1 MPHQIHTAALS
12 GIDGL
17 MVRVEVD
24 VCRGLPGMQL
34 VGLPNAEVRE
44 SRERVL
50 AALRNSDC
58 HPPAGKIT
66 INLAPAGL
74 RKEGA
79 SYDLAIAMAVLAAG
93 TRVTRTAAITVRER
107 ALFVGEL
114 SLSGELR
121 PVRGLLAMTDAA
133 VKAGLTSVVVPAEQS
148 WEAGLIPG
156 VEVIGVAN
164 LREAVAWWLQGAAP
178 GGGEE
183 GRIPG
188 PSRGSTQADL
198 DGFVA
203 DLQGMPLLRKAAIVS
218 LAGGH
223 NLLMCGPPGT
233 GKTRL
238 ARGLAKLQ
246 PPLDVTE
253 ALEVTR
259 IHSAAGTLAVPGLMR
274 HRPFRAP
281 HHSVTRAG
289 LLGGGSSLRP
299 GEVTLAH
306 RGLLFLDELAEF
318 SAGVLDVLR
327 EPLEEGSVRM
337 ARGGG
342 TRTYPARF
350 QLVAAMNP
358 CRCGFAGSGVRTC
371 RCSAGEL
378 RRYRGRLAGPLLDR
392 FDLFV
397 ELGTWQGAFLSGAVA
412 RSGPGTSAVEH
423 DWRSR
428 PLIEDLNRIRIQRRE
443 EDDLPEL
450 GAGPAA
456 YLDSMRGR
464 LGLSLRGV
472 HRCVAVAQ
480 TLAALDGQT
489 RIGEGHL
496 LEALEFRQWTWE
508 TAVAG

>member
-1 MPHQIHTAALS
+1 
-12 GIDGL
+12 
-17 MVRVEVD
+17 
-24 VCRGLPGMQL
+24 MQL

-50 AALRNSDC
+50 AALRNSGC

-79 SYDLAIAMAVLAAG
+79 SYDLAIAMAVLAAA
-93 TRVTRTAAITVRER
+93 TRVTRTAAITAREG

-156 VEVIGVAN
+156 IEVVGVAN
-164 LREAVAWWLQGAAP
+164 LREAVAWWLQGTVPEVGAEVGVPEPA
-178 GGGEE
+178 
-183 GRIPG
+183 
-188 PSRGSTQADL
+188 RGATQAHLDTFMTDL
-198 DGFVA
+198 R
-203 DLQGMPLLRKAAIVS
+203 GMPLLRKAAIVC

-246 PPLDVTE
+246 PPLDVPG

-358 CRCGFAGSGVRTC
+358 CRCGFAGSGVRPC

-397 ELGTWQGAFLSGAVA
+397 ELGTWQGAFLPGAVSA
-412 RSGPGTSAVEH
+412 SDEAASGGQL

-428 PLIEDLNRIRIQRRE
+428 PLIEDLNRIRVHRGGQGG
-443 EDDLPEL
+443 LPEL
-450 GAGPAA
+450 AAGPAA

-472 HRCVAVAQ
+472 HRCVAVAR
-480 TLAALDGQT
+480 TLAALDGVT
-489 RIGEGHL
+489 HLTEGHL

-508 TAVAG
+508 AAVAG